1 MGMQSQVKIFCC
13 LALFVSVF
21 TPFLTHAADF
31 GWDVVKNE
39 KIQILE
45 HSSAQGEVIS
55 SYFPL
60 AINVGRWFYDW
71 EPSSE
76 PKNTPNKVELDSAQN
91 TSQLTLTLRHLFIHF
106 DLSDTKHFR
115 KVWIEP
121 KKGLKFRGIF
131 GIHDFVKKRP
141 FVIIRMGIHG
151 NVDEFT
157 AERFLAKVVYE
168 NLDANFLMLENLTS
182 HAFLSNNAEFS
193 FGGID
198 EGLQTFFTLQEIQKN
213 QLNDIVSSYHL
224 VGLSLG
230 GHGVF
235 VTTLLDQANGQKIK
249 SVVDFCPVINL
260 KETQDFHLAPSLSNL
275 GADLWNMMRLQS
287 LYKRQGLE
295 QEFSGIWES
304 LFDFKPRF
312 VPAMMRVLN
321 RDRKVPLLTVEDM
334 NSFNKNMRWP
344 KGFAE
349 HLQNSASFDELNEF
363 WSLYQGVKT
372 PFTIYTTPNDLL
384 VPNEVNS
391 ERIFTGRQAG
401 DFTSLK
407 YIRLEKGFHCGIS
420 SVYNWDYVVELMKQ
434 GLKL

>member
-1 MGMQSQVKIFCC
+1 MQSQVKIFCC

-21 TPFLTHAADF
+21 TSLLTQAADL

-39 KIQILE
+39 KIHILE
-45 HSSAQGEVIS
+45 QSSAQGEVIS

-60 AINVGRWFYDW
+60 AINVGRWLYDW
-71 EPSSE
+71 EPPTE
-76 PKNTPNKVELDSAQN
+76 LKNAPNKIELESAQN

-115 KVWIEP
+115 KVWFEP

-157 AERFLAKVVYE
+157 AERFLAKAIYE

-182 HAFLSNNAEFS
+182 HAFLANNTDFS

-295 QEFSGIWES
+295 KEFSGIWES

-321 RDRKVPLLTVEDM
+321 RDRKVPLLTFEDM
-334 NSFNKNMRWP
+334 NSLNKNMRWP

-363 WSLYQGVKT
+363 WDLYQGVKT

-401 DFTSLK
+401 DFSSLK
-407 YIRLEKGFHCGIS
+407 YVRLEKGFHCGIS
-420 SVYNWDYVVELMKQ
+420 SVYKWDYVVELMSQ
-434 GLKL
+434 GLNL

>member
-1 MGMQSQVKIFCC
+1 MGMQSQAKIFCC

-21 TPFLTHAADF
+21 MPSLTQAADL

-45 HSSAQGEVIS
+45 QSSAQGEVIS

-60 AINVGRWFYDW
+60 ALGLGRWLYDW
-71 EPSSE
+71 EPQTE
-76 PKNTPNKVELDSAQN
+76 PKNPPNKVELESAQN

-115 KVWIEP
+115 KVWFEP
-121 KKGLKFRGIF
+121 KKGLKFRGLF

-157 AERFLAKVVYE
+157 AERFLAKAVYE

-182 HAFLSNNAEFS
+182 HAFLSNNTDFS

-198 EGLQTFFTLQEIQKN
+198 EGLQTFFALQEFQKN
-213 QLNDIVSSYHL
+213 PLNEIVSSYHL

-235 VTTLLDQANGQKIK
+235 VTALLDQANGQKIK

-260 KETQDFHLAPSLSNL
+260 KETNDLHITPSLTNL
-275 GADLWNMMRLQS
+275 GADLWNMLRLQS
-287 LYKRQGLE
+287 LYQRKDLE
-295 QEFSGIWES
+295 KEFGGIWES
-304 LFDFKPRF
+304 FLDFKPRF

-321 RDRKVPLLTVEDM
+321 RDRKTPLLTVEDM
-334 NSFNKNMRWP
+334 NGLNKNMRWP

-349 HLQNSASFDELNEF
+349 HLQHSASFDELNEF
-363 WSLYQGVKT
+363 WDLYQGVKT
-372 PFTIYTTPNDLL
+372 PVTIYTTPNDLL
-384 VPNEVNS
+384 VPNEANA
-391 ERIFTGRQAG
+391 ERIFTGRQSG

-407 YIRLEKGFHCGIS
+407 YVRLEKGFHCGLS
-420 SVYNWDYVVELMKQ
+420 SVYTWDYVVELMKQ
-434 GLKL
+434 GLGI